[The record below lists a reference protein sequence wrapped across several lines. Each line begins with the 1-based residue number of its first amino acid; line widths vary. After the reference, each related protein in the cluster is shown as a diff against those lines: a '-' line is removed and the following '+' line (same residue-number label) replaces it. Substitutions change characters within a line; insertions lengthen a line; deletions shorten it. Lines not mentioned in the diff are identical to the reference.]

1 VVLGSGGVLGFAW
14 TIGALS
20 ALESEAGFDVRT
32 VSLLVG
38 TSAGSVASAMLACGV
53 SVDEMR
59 RHHQGVPGPTDPP
72 IAFDYAADTGRA
84 LPPRPRLR
92 PGSPRLLVD
101 AVRHPRQVRA
111 IVALAG
117 ALPGGRGTLDPVRRL
132 VAEVADAR
140 GLGAGSLRPT
150 GGGTAGSGAAG
161 SGVAAVGGGA
171 TAWPEQPRTWIA
183 ATDYRSGRRVLFG
196 RDRRVPL
203 PDAVVASCAIPAW
216 YPPAVIDGRPYIDG
230 GAVSNASVDVLGGLD
245 LDEVYVLAP
254 MASVDA
260 DRPRSPVS
268 RIERAIRRAITRGIV
283 ADVTSLQAAGVRTV
297 LVTPGPEDLAVIGA
311 NLMNPRRRTQVLET
325 SMRTSA
331 VRLRTLL
338 AARVPRA
345 ARASGQSPA

>member
-1 VVLGSGGVLGFAW
+1 VSSAAEPAAAAESPRRAVVLGSGGVLGFAW

-20 ALESEAGFDVRT
+20 ALETEAGFDVRT
-32 VSLLVG
+32 ASLLVG
-38 TSAGSVASAMLACGV
+38 TSAGSVASALLACGV

-117 ALPGGRGTLDPVRRL
+117 ALPAGRGTLDPVRRL

-140 GLGAGSLRPT
+140 GFGAG
-150 GGGTAGSGAAG
+150 GAD
-161 SGVAAVGGGA
+161 
-171 TAWPEQPRTWIA
+171 WPEQPRTWIA

-196 RDRRVPL
+196 RDRLVPL

-230 GAVSNASVDVLGGLD
+230 GAVSNASVDVLGRLD

-268 RIERAIRRAITRGIV
+268 RIERAIRRAVTRGIV
-283 ADVTSLQAAGVRTV
+283 ADVTSLQAAGVRTI

-331 VRLRTLL
+331 VRLRALL

>member
-1 VVLGSGGVLGFAW
+1 LAW

-32 VSLLVG
+32 ASLLVG
-38 TSAGSVASAMLACGV
+38 TSAGSVASALLACGV

-72 IAFDYAADTGRA
+72 IAFDYAAHTGRA

-117 ALPGGRGTLDPVRRL
+117 ALPAGRGTLDPVRRL
-132 VAEVADAR
+132 IADVADAR
-140 GLGAGSLRPT
+140 VGAEAVDAAAAER
-150 GGGTAGSGAAG
+150 GG
-161 SGVAAVGGGA
+161 

-196 RDRRVPL
+196 RDRVVPL

-331 VRLRTLL
+331 VRLRALL